1 MTPVTLTK
9 TALTFTRSGPQ
20 MRLQLTAL
28 GIFPLGRD
36 DNGKIGFNVTFHRH
50 GVKPHYEVN
59 WTEIRDTQKVPLTF
73 IHTAQEYA
81 NLLEAKI
88 SNIEILVKHDERA
101 YWRMG
106 SPVLWASVHFMINKE
121 TTE

>member
-20 MRLQLTAL
+20 MRLQLTAI
-28 GIFPLGRD
+28 GVHPSGVIYHA
-36 DNGKIGFNVTFHRH
+36 NGD
-50 GVKPHYEVN
+50 KPHYEAN
-59 WTEIRDTQKVPLTF
+59 WLQVRNEQEIPITV
-73 IHTAQEYA
+73 ISTADAYA
-81 NLLEAKI
+81 DLLSEKI

-121 TTE
+121 TK